1 MSQATPPHRSRVPW
15 ALAATV
21 GLCSGLVG
29 YVIHAARVNRI
40 PKQVVQ
46 VERLTDMPGRE
57 ETPAISPDGKAVA
70 FVAAVG
76 GKRQIWVIQLAGGP
90 PRAITKDD
98 ADHYGPRWS
107 ADSNSLIYLAS
118 YLGSNAIWEI
128 PVAGGMA
135 RMLVDA
141 VAPGDLSHDGKSL
154 AFFRL
159 RDGSAELT
167 IAARDGSNP
176 HIVTKAPGVGIY
188 SNLRWDPGDK
198 KLAYQEG
205 RNLLVTGI
213 SGGESVRAAVG
224 DAPVAGFAWAPDNAG
239 LIVSSS
245 RDTSGPLVYNLWL
258 IPRKEGSSPS
268 QLTFGELSYATPDI
282 SRPGG
287 GLVVSRT
294 FVPPSGSMAEADIVM
309 FTGLKW

>member
-1 MSQATPPHRSRVPW
+1 VPW
-15 ALAATV
+15 ALAVTV
-21 GLCSGLVG
+21 GLCSGLAG

-70 FVAAVG
+70 FVAGAG

-90 PRAITKDD
+90 PHAITKDD

-118 YLGSNAIWEI
+118 GAIWET
-128 PVAGGMA
+128 PAAGGMA

-176 HIVTKAPGVGIY
+176 RIVTKTPGVGIY
-188 SNLRWDPGDK
+188 SNLRWDLGDQ

-205 RNLLVTGI
+205 RNLFVSAI
-213 SGGESVRAAVG
+213 SGGEPVRAAVG
-224 DAPVAGFAWAPDNAG
+224 EAPVAGFAWTPDNAG

-258 IPRKEGSSPS
+258 IPRKEGTLPS

-282 SRPGG
+282 RTPGG
-287 GLVVSRT
+287 SLVVSRT

-309 FTGLKW
+309 FSGLKW

>member
-1 MSQATPPHRSRVPW
+1 MSQAAKPQRSRVPW
-15 ALAATV
+15 ALAAVV
-21 GLCSGLVG
+21 GLCSGLAG

-46 VERLTDMPGRE
+46 VERLTDMPGSE

-76 GKRQIWVIQLAGGP
+76 GKRQIWIVQLAGGP

-107 ADSNSLIYLAS
+107 ADSKSLIYLAS
-118 YLGSNAIWEI
+118 YLGSNAIWET
-128 PVAGGMA
+128 PAAGGMA

-167 IAARDGSNP
+167 IADRNGSNP
-176 HIVTKAPGVGIY
+176 RIVTKTPGVGIY
-188 SNLRWDPGDK
+188 SNLRWDLSDQ

-205 RNLLVTGI
+205 RNLFISGI
-213 SGGESVRAAVG
+213 SGGEQVRAAIG

-258 IPRKEGSSPS
+258 IPRKEGSLPS
-268 QLTFGELSYATPDI
+268 QLTFGELSYATPDM
-282 SRPGG
+282 SSAGG
-287 GLVVSRT
+287 SMVVSRA

-309 FTGLKW
+309 FSGLKW

>member
-1 MSQATPPHRSRVPW
+1 MSQTTSPYRSRVPW
-15 ALAATV
+15 ALAVTV
-21 GLCSGLVG
+21 GLCSGLAG

-46 VERLTDMPGRE
+46 VERLTDMLGRE

-70 FVAAVG
+70 FVAAVS

-118 YLGSNAIWEI
+118 GAIWET
-128 PVAGGMA
+128 PTTGGMA

-154 AFFRL
+154 AYFRL

-176 HIVTKAPGVGIY
+176 RILTKAPGVGIY
-188 SNLRWDPGDK
+188 SNLRWDLGDK

-205 RNLLVTGI
+205 RNLFVIGT
-213 SGGESVRAAVG
+213 SGGEPVKAAVG

-245 RDTSGPLVYNLWL
+245 RDTSGPLVFNLWL
-258 IPRKEGSSPS
+258 IPRKEGSPPS

-282 SRPGG
+282 SSPGG